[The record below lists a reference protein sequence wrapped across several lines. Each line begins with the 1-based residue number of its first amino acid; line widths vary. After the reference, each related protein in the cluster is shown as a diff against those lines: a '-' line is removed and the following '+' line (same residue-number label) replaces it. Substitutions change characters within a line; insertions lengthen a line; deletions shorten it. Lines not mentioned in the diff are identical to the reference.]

1 MNIEELVRYLK
12 EILMTGRKEHIPL
25 EIAGALLFGSWS
37 QGSQGIS
44 SDADL
49 LVVAEN
55 INPKRHRRGT
65 EIALI
70 KRYFPE
76 LSLDILLLTKKEVI
90 SNFLNH
96 NPLFLDIAEDGIIIL
111 DDNHFLQNQIL
122 ETRDYIREKGI
133 ERYGDGWLFPV
144 VKGAPAYLS
153 KVSNQDFSQAM
164 IKDGERDIGIGQRLI
179 EAGYYD
185 KAVYH
190 FQQSTEKSI
199 KSILIAMG
207 IFQKTHLIGRVLRK
221 VVAEKDIPI
230 KWKDKLIEVA
240 EISESIEPEVS
251 LSRYPGIINDSL
263 WLPFEEYSK
272 EDANGAMA
280 KAERS
285 LSIAKGF
292 IKDWFSKVP

>member
-1 MNIEELVRYLK
+1 MNIEELVRYIK
-12 EILMTGRKEHIPL
+12 GLMTGRKEHIPL

-37 QGSQGIS
+37 QGSQGIR
-44 SDADL
+44 SDVDL

-90 SNFLNH
+90 SNFFNH

-133 ERYGDGWLFPV
+133 KRFEDGWVFPV

-153 KVSNQDFSQAM
+153 KVSNQDFSLAM
-164 IKDGERDIGIGQRLI
+164 IKDGERDFGIGQRLI

-199 KSILIAMG
+199 KSILISMG

-251 LSRYPGIINDSL
+251 LSRYPGIIGDTL

-280 KAERS
+280 KAESS

-292 IKDWFSKVP
+292 IEDWFSPVP